1 MASFRQD
8 CDKDDGGRREE
19 AYALTRK
26 RLPRRRQRRNAQYSV
41 LVLPSI
47 EEDSALVT
55 YVARA
60 SGCVLLVSDAAGAML

>member
-1 MASFRQD
+1 MVKR
-8 CDKDDGGRREE
+8 GE
-19 AYALTRK
+19 AYALTGSGY
-26 RLPRRRQRRNAQYSV
+26 LADVSGEMRNTDV

>member
-1 MASFRQD
+1 MV
-8 CDKDDGGRREE
+8 KREE
-19 AYALTRK
+19 AYALTGSGY
-26 RLPRRRQRRNAQYSV
+26 LADVSGEMRNPDV

-55 YVARA
+55 YDARA